1 MKNISV
7 IGLGSMGFGIAQS
20 LIRSGY
26 NVYGQDKNTVQQ
38 KKYQT
43 ELMKVQVDD
52 VNAVMPDDLAQ
63 ELNMQKGTKW
73 SDAEKI
79 LMGRQAIYE

>member
-1 MKNISV
+1 MENISV

-38 KKYQT
+38 KKLIEEGGLDSEIPFGEQYFYLDHRHCSQSELET
-43 ELMKVQVDD
+43 ELCQ
-52 VNAVMPDDLAQ
+52 NP
-63 ELNMQKGTKW
+63 
-73 SDAEKI
+73 SI
-79 LMGRQAIYE
+79 LDQ